1 VTGVLRAVGPEAAL
15 LAVSAG
21 SITVITAAVGGLTRL
36 LALRLVLG
44 AYERCRSETSDAGK
58 DISSIARSLH
68 GRRAPSP
75 DDGTSP

>member
-1 VTGVLRAVGPEAAL
+1 MTGVLQAVGPET
-15 LAVSAG
+15 AVLVLSAG
-21 SITVITAAVGGLTRL
+21 GVTMITAAVGGLTRL

-68 GRRAPSP
+68 GRRASP
-75 DDGTSP
+75 ADDGTSR